1 MKKGTFNLW
10 MAVIWGL
17 TVVVWAAY
25 LVKNAGS
32 GIVDWI
38 PIVVGILA
46 CVNFVLYLRLYF
58 QTRKKEK

>member
-1 MKKGTFNLW
+1 MKKGAFNLW

-38 PIVVGILA
+38 SIVVGILA
-46 CVNFVLYLRLYF
+46 CANFALNLYQYLNG
-58 QTRKKEK
+58 RKKEK